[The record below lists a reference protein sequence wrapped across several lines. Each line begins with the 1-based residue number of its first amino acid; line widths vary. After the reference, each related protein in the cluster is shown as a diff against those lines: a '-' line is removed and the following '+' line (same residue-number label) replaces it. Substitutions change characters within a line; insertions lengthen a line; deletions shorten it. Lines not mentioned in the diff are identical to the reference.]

1 MKKILLATFILLPVF
16 INAQQIEPEKHAL
29 VIGNGAYV
37 NLGTLANPVNDAED
51 IGVVLTALGFNVE
64 SVLNGNLDQME
75 DAITRLKERL
85 SKDNKSYG
93 FFFYAGHGVQS
104 NGENYLIPVN
114 ANIQSESYL
123 RSRAVSVQAMLDEL
137 NDANN
142 GLNVIVLDA
151 CRDNPFGW
159 SRGGGRGLAIVN
171 SQPADSII
179 VYATSAGQQ
188 ASDGD
193 GRNGLFTTHLLT
205 NLLTPGLDVSE
216 VFRLTGL
223 DVTEASKR
231 QQVPAI
237 YNQFFGRAFL
247 GEIPEG
253 MELTFRAAPRP
264 MGPRGSYEFSREQ
277 EARFWSIG
285 ASAGSSFG
293 EPWVVG
299 TIRGTLAPFKYQFL
313 EAGLNVGMITTRK
326 GATSYYSLMPYARY
340 SFFWPFNGMA
350 SGYFGVGSGYSM
362 SQYEYYGFDISVS
375 SLPVDAAVGVLLLDF
390 LDVSFSM
397 SYPVWTASN
406 SETNVGKSLLSNVSN
421 KLISKFAVGYSF
433 RFR

>member
-151 CRDNPFGW
+151 CRDFPAAWNR
-159 SRGGGRGLAIVN
+159 SMDRGLTVVTN
-171 SQPADSII
+171 QPADSII
-179 VYATSAGQQ
+179 VFATSAGST
-188 ASDGD
+188 AADGT
-193 GRNGLFTTHLLT
+193 GRNGLFTGYLLK
-205 NLLTPGLDVSE
+205 NLKTPGIEVSE
-216 VFRLTGL
+216 IFRLTGA
-223 DVTEASKR
+223 DVSQASSR
-231 QQVPAI
+231 QQIPAI
-237 YNQFFGRAFL
+237 YNQFFGKAYL
-247 GEIPEG
+247 GTQP
-253 MELTFRAAPRP
+253 
-264 MGPRGSYEFSREQ
+264 
-277 EARFWSIG
+277 
-285 ASAGSSFG
+285 
-293 EPWVVG
+293 
-299 TIRGTLAPFKYQFL
+299 
-313 EAGLNVGMITTRK
+313 
-326 GATSYYSLMPYARY
+326 
-340 SFFWPFNGMA
+340 
-350 SGYFGVGSGYSM
+350 
-362 SQYEYYGFDISVS
+362 
-375 SLPVDAAVGVLLLDF
+375 
-390 LDVSFSM
+390 
-397 SYPVWTASN
+397 
-406 SETNVGKSLLSNVSN
+406 
-421 KLISKFAVGYSF
+421 
-433 RFR
+433 